1 MGWPPSPQAALRR
14 LVRRLPLQPAQLRVM
29 NELSPGG
36 TSRLRSP
43 RAGHPQRTPKDSL
56 FSIYGLVRIEYFQ

>member
-1 MGWPPSPQAALRR
+1 MRNAARSLGGDPIRELPQGMFPATAAI
-14 LVRRLPLQPAQLRVM
+14 V
-29 NELSPGG
+29 
-36 TSRLRSP
+36 SRLRSP

>member
-36 TSRLRSP
+36 DLPPEVAPGRAPSKSTQRFFVFNLRTRP
-43 RAGHPQRTPKDSL
+43 D
-56 FSIYGLVRIEYFQ
+56 